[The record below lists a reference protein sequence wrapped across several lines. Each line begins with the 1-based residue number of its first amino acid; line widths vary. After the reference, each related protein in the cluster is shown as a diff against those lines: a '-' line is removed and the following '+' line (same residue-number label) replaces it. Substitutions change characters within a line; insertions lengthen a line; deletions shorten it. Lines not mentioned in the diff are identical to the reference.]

1 MSLSRKYLEGMG
13 LTEEQVSAI
22 VEEHSSTTKVLK
34 AKLDDAEERA
44 EKAEKLQKENE
55 KLQKALE
62 GKDDNEW
69 KEKFDNEHKA
79 FEEFKKNIESE
90 KAEAKVKEAY
100 TELLKENKVGESH
113 IKSILGV
120 TDFKG
125 MKLGEDGKFENLEEL
140 QKNIKD
146 KWSGF
151 ITSSETKGAGAE
163 EPPKGGK
170 TYSSREEIMKISNRA
185 ERLQAIADNHELF
198 GR

>member
-22 VEEHSSTTKVLK
+22 VEEHSNTTKVLK

-125 MKLGEDGKFENLEEL
+125 MKLGED
-140 QKNIKD
+140 
-146 KWSGF
+146 
-151 ITSSETKGAGAE
+151 
-163 EPPKGGK
+163 
-170 TYSSREEIMKISNRA
+170 
-185 ERLQAIADNHELF
+185 
-198 GR
+198 

>member
-69 KEKFDNEHKA
+69 KEKFDKEHKA

-151 ITSSETKGAGAE
+151 ITSSETRGSGAE
-163 EPPKGGK
+163 NPPSGGK